1 MKRYLVLII
10 ALLSS
15 FLAHSEGIKL
25 SCQPEQPICLNCPEY
40 VSLFPLGEFS
50 PDNSNLDIE
59 ADESEILSNQIYHLT
74 GDVIVKSDQFILTA
88 DDVEV
93 DSINETTTA
102 IGDVRFQ
109 DNAFLISGDKL
120 IAKKDADKNLTATVT
135 SANYQDYLSGQ
146 GGANGL
152 AEIIQKNPNS
162 VLLKNA
168 TYSLCPVNKNDWLI
182 DATSI
187 ELDLD
192 NNRGKAD
199 NAKVVF
205 YGVPIFYMP
214 RYSWVLQGRGS
225 GFLTPDYD
233 NYKETALPGQ
243 DPKSIERSYRIRV
256 PYYFNI
262 APDRDLVAAL
272 TFMSSRGLIYEGTY
286 RQLIAPKISE
296 EKADS
301 IWKTEVIYLN
311 TDKMT
316 KLKRWLLDTSVEVDF
331 SEKLHLSS
339 NYYRVSDKEY
349 FKEILRTNTLTKRL
363 ISNIK
368 LAYTDNE
375 NELTAI
381 LETDHEQ
388 IVNAG
393 IPKYTKDIE
402 GSVLKTFRFG
412 RNKITNY
419 KAIQSNLELS
429 EEDNLTYLSENPIP
443 TLTNL
448 KSNFVSTKFA
458 HSDESKESG
467 VRTYGS
473 LILSKK
479 LPFIKYPSI
488 TPNTNISITNYSL
501 NKNNKDI
508 TRTIGGAGFQVDF
521 STVSKVKLFDTEVNH
536 RFMPIITYNYKAK
549 KLQGNIPIFDSTDKH
564 DDIITFADLTSGERY
579 TGLDR
584 VTNANDIN
592 LSLESSF
599 RDVDALKDDKDF
611 LNMKI
616 TQTYYTDSEVVSDN
630 SIQNYEARKKYS
642 DIAASISLAV
652 NDISLSST
660 VQFNPD
666 KSLIVK
672 KENKI
677 SYSPN
682 TQKFISLSYSDDGL
696 KRIGKIYGAYPLSP
710 AIHMFGGLNR
720 EIVKLSLD
728 GTTKTYTTGLA
739 YEACCWA
746 VRVAHFQ
753 EDKGQG
759 DKSNNYSTGVELILK
774 GLGSTSTP
782 MKGRI
787 ENNIEGYSSK
797 FW

>member
-15 FLAHSEGIKL
+15 FLVHSEGIKL

-40 VSLFPLGEFS
+40 VTLFPLAEFS
-50 PDNSNLDIE
+50 PDASALDIE
-59 ADESEILSNQIYHLT
+59 ADESEILLNQIYHLT
-74 GDVIVKSDQFILTA
+74 GDVKVKSNEFILAA

-93 DSINETTTA
+93 DSINEITTA

-109 DNAFLISGDKL
+109 DDAFFISGDKL
-120 IAKKDADKNLTATVT
+120 IAKKDADKNLIATV
-135 SANYQDYLSGQ
+135 SNANYQDYLSGQ

-152 AEIIQKNPNS
+152 AETIEKKPNS

-168 TYSLCPVNKNDWLI
+168 TYSLCPANKNDWLI

-192 NNRGKAD
+192 ENRGKAD

-205 YGVPIFYMP
+205 YGVPIFYLP
-214 RYSWVLQGRGS
+214 KYSWVLQGRGS

-243 DPKSIERSYRIRV
+243 DSDLIERSYKVRV
-256 PYYFNI
+256 PYYFNL

-272 TFMSSRGLIYEGTY
+272 TFMSSRGLMYEGTY

-296 EKADS
+296 EKGDS

-311 TDKMT
+311 VDKLT

-331 SEKLHLSS
+331 SEKLHLTS

-349 FKEILRTNTLTKRL
+349 FKEILRTNTNTERL
-363 ISNIK
+363 ISNIELSYIDK
-368 LAYTDNE
+368 Q

-402 GSVLKTFRFG
+402 GSILKTFRFG
-412 RNKITNY
+412 DNKIENY
-419 KAIQSNLELS
+419 KDVKSKLKLS
-429 EEDNLTYLSENPIP
+429 EEENLTYLSENPIP
-443 TLTNL
+443 TITKL
-448 KSNFVSTKFA
+448 KSKFVSTKFA
-458 HSDESKESG
+458 HSNKSKESG
-467 VRTYGS
+467 VRTFGS
-473 LILSKK
+473 LMLSKK
-479 LPFIKYPSI
+479 LPFITYPSI
-488 TPNTNISITNYSL
+488 IPNTNISITNYSL
-501 NKNNKDI
+501 NKNDKDI
-508 TRTIGGAGFQVDF
+508 TRTIGGAGLQINF
-521 STVSKVKLFDTEVNH
+521 STAKKVKLFDTEVNH
-536 RFMPIITYNYKAK
+536 KFMPVITYNYRAK

-599 RDVDALKDDKDF
+599 KDVDALKDDKDL

-616 TQTYYTDSEVVSDN
+616 TQTFYTDTEVVSDN
-630 SIQNYEARKKYS
+630 AIQNFEARKRYS
-642 DIAASISLAV
+642 DIAASISMSLK
-652 NDISLSST
+652 DFSLSSA

-672 KENKI
+672 KKNKI
-677 SYSPN
+677 SYSPDSR
-682 TQKFISLSYSDDGL
+682 KFISLSFSDDGI

-753 EDKGQG
+753 EDRGQG
-759 DKSNNYSTGVELILK
+759 DKSNNYSTGIELILK